1 MSTLKEFLTTTR
13 KRGLFWWLSFYKEYI
28 LSLIYE
34 KKVSNKVDNSWKG
47 VKLSKTITPKG
58 WTKEGAFEFLGKE
71 YNGIIMKRYA
81 DNKK

>member
-13 KRGLFWWLSFYKEYI
+13 KRNILWWLEYYRNYV

-47 VKLSKTITPKG
+47 VKLSKTITPTG
-58 WTKEGAFEFLGKE
+58 WTRDNAFLHLNKEFQGTT
-71 YNGIIMKRYA
+71 MKRFK
-81 DNKK
+81 D

>member
-1 MSTLKEFLTTTR
+1 
-13 KRGLFWWLSFYKEYI
+13 
-28 LSLIYE
+28 LIYE
-34 KKVSNKVDNSWKG
+34 KKVSNKIDNSWKG